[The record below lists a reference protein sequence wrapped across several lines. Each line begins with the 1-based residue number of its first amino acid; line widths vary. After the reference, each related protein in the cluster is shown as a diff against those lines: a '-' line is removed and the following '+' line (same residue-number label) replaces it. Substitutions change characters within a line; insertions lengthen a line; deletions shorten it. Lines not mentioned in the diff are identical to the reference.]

1 MKYDILV
8 YVKSIFM
15 VLKKS
20 IILFGGDF
28 LRKILYV
35 FLLKKEM
42 YNSFLVNLVKYFVVY
57 DFILLII
64 VYK

>member
-42 YNSFLVNLVKYFVVY
+42 YNSFLVNLVKYFVVC
-57 DFILLII
+57 DFLLLII

>member
-57 DFILLII
+57 DFLLLIKI
-64 VYK
+64 YK

>member
-28 LRKILYV
+28 LWKILYV

-57 DFILLII
+57 DFLLLII

>member
-42 YNSFLVNLVKYFVVY
+42 YNSFLVNLVKYFVVC
-57 DFILLII
+57 DFLL
-64 VYK
+64 

>member
-57 DFILLII
+57 DFLLLII